1 LTSFWARVQ
10 TKHPGKGKVMLLPVI
25 QAWTNETSFVV
36 LAILPKGVY
45 TREAGNKP
53 PRDIIREENALASYE
68 DAVLYAKPRSKE

>member
-1 LTSFWARVQ
+1 MTSFWARVQ
-10 TKHPGKGKVMLLPVI
+10 TKHPGK
-25 QAWTNETSFVV
+25 V